1 MNKLYRSAIFLI
13 LIITIF
19 AVSGCSGKSAAGDPE
34 TTGLKNEKMNL
45 TLLGSSPNGP
55 GLIIMNGLAECINKS
70 YPDSIVTNI
79 PGNLATNI
87 IRINNNEADACM
99 TNTFMA
105 LAATS
110 GEDPYEKKMDNLA
123 AVTYLMP
130 EVYQIVIND
139 DLGIDSFN
147 DFIDNK
153 MKIRI
158 SAGMTGSATAQFVQQ
173 LLSAYGLSIQD
184 TIDWGCEI
192 VYQNIDNSAQMLT
205 DNRIDMMVVGIFLP
219 TPTIQEL
226 AQNKDIALLTID
238 PEVINKLC
246 SQQKYYNYVIP
257 AGTYT
262 FLKEDLK
269 TVNNNAIIAVPK
281 NSSEENVYKM
291 TKAFHENLDYLKTIH
306 ASMAGITA
314 EQMINNLG
322 IDLHPGAEK
331 YYREAGIIPQ
341 KQN

>member
-1 MNKLYRSAIFLI
+1 MKNLFRSAIFLM

-19 AVSGCSGKSAAGDPE
+19 AVSGCSGQSAAGDPE
-34 TTGLKNEKMNL
+34 TAGLKDEKMNL
-45 TLLGSSPNGP
+45 TLLGTSPNGP

-70 YPDSIVTNI
+70 YPDSIVTII
-79 PGNLATNI
+79 PGNFGTNI
-87 IRINNNEADACM
+87 TRINNNEADASM
-99 TNTFMA
+99 TDTFMA
-105 LAATS
+105 LSAKS
-110 GEDPYEKKMDNLA
+110 GEAPYEKKMDNLA

-130 EVYQIVIND
+130 TVYQIVIND
-139 DLGIDSFN
+139 KLGIDSFD

-153 MKIRI
+153 MKLRI
-158 SAGMTGSATAQFVQQ
+158 SAGMTGGASAQFMQQ
-173 LLSAYGLSIQD
+173 LLSAYGLSVQD

-192 VYQNIDNSAQMLT
+192 VYQNIDSSAQMLA
-205 DNRIDMMVVGIFLP
+205 DNRIDMMLAGVIVP

-246 SQQKYYNYVIP
+246 NQQRYYNYVIP
-257 AGTYT
+257 AGTYA

-269 TVNNNAIIAVPK
+269 TVNTNTIIATPK
-281 NSSEENVYKM
+281 SSSEENVYKM
-291 TKAFHENLDYLKTIH
+291 TKAFHENLDYLKTTH

-314 EQMINNLG
+314 GQMINNLG

-331 YYREAGIIPQ
+331 YYREAGIL
-341 KQN
+341 K